1 MKNLIYR
8 DILTT
13 KEVWEQYRISK
24 TKLYSLREKGLIDRL
39 KLDDDCERSKAY
51 WKRKDI
57 ENLFTKE

>member
-1 MKNLIYR
+1 MKNLIYK

-13 KEVWEQYRISK
+13 REVWEQYGISK
-24 TKLYSLREKGLIDRL
+24 TKLYNLRAKGLIDRL

-57 ENLFTKE
+57 ENLFIKE